1 VCTPNHGVIH
11 VHQTFPDC
19 PLVGPGHHNGPRL
32 SCGSRRSLRVR
43 WPRQDA
49 RQREGPAADA
59 APGTKRKQRSSG
71 TSYSV
76 GAGYRF
82 NPFLAAEGSFDNTVG
97 NRRSRDPGT
106 ANLSSRSLTLGGLA
120 LIPIGDHV
128 ELFGKVA
135 VGSRQQSFLPPK
147 GTEIKTTRQRKF
159 ATTPSVGAN
168 VYLTDALALRAEY
181 TIPMSANKKVQQ
193 AAGVEK
199 IRLNNWYV
207 GMSYAF

>member
-1 VCTPNHGVIH
+1 MYIK
-11 VHQTFPDC
+11 
-19 PLVGPGHHNGPRL
+19 
-32 SCGSRRSLRVR
+32 RSLIALSLALVTTTAHAS
-43 WPRQDA
+43 PAD
-49 RQREGPAADA
+49 REGLYVYGGLGKTHANGKVPAADA

-97 NRRSRDPGT
+97 NRRSKDPGT

-199 IRLNNWYV
+199 KRLNNWDM

>member
-1 VCTPNHGVIH
+1 MYIK
-11 VHQTFPDC
+11 
-19 PLVGPGHHNGPRL
+19 
-32 SCGSRRSLRVR
+32 RSLIALSLALVTTAAHAS
-43 WPRQDA
+43 PAD
-49 RQREGPAADA
+49 REGLYVYGGLGKTHAIGKVPAADA

-97 NRRSRDPGT
+97 NRRSKDPGT

-199 IRLNNWYV
+199 MRLNNWYV